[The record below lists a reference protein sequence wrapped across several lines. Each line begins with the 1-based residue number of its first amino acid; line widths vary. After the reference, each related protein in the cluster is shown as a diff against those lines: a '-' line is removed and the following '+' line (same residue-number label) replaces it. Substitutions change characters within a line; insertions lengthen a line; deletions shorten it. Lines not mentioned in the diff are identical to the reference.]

1 MPTITFSFKDL
12 EKLVGRKLT
21 VKQLSEILEK
31 AKGELSNYDEK
42 IDEVTIS
49 LDDTNLPYLW
59 SAEGIARFVR
69 LNIGL
74 QKGIP
79 ALEINK
85 SNYELN
91 VDKSVAKIR
100 PYITA
105 FAAKG
110 HSVDDYLLKQ
120 MIQLQEKL
128 SEQYGTKRKKLAIGI
143 YPYKKIHFPITYKA
157 TEPESAAFVPLDF
170 KTGMTQKEILEE
182 HPKGKEYACILEGF
196 EKYPLI
202 VDADNKVL
210 SFPPII
216 NSEETGRIN
225 ENEDELFFEATGTDE
240 NAVNLACNIF
250 AQALY
255 ERGFKIYSVKIKY
268 ADKTVITPA
277 LKQETKKLNKENI
290 KKILGLELKDK
301 ELKIL
306 LEQSG
311 YDFDAKKSIVKI
323 LHYRQDILH
332 EVDVIEDI
340 AIAYGY
346 DKIKE
351 LPLMTYTPGKTFELT
366 KFADKIRE
374 LTIGLG
380 YQEVFSAVLS
390 NKQLM
395 HEQMSIKDSGT
406 VELKN
411 PMSETYSAVRSWLIP
426 ILLEVLSKN
435 KHVEYPQKIF
445 EQGLVSVKK
454 DGKTQDY
461 ERISILSC
469 NPQADY
475 TEIRQVADYILRSF
489 GIKYEIKETDHNSFI
504 LGRAGRIVVNGI
516 KIGYLGEIHPTVL
529 SNFKLEMP
537 VAALEINLTEVFE
550 VMKQEKKK

>member
-21 VKQLSEILEK
+21 VKQFSEIIEK
-31 AKGELSNYDEK
+31 AKGELNNYDEK

-59 SAEGIARFVR
+59 SGEGIARFVR
-69 LNIGL
+69 LATGL

-79 ALEINK
+79 ALEVNK
-85 SNYELN
+85 SSYELN

-105 FAAKG
+105 FVAKG
-110 HSVDDYLLKQ
+110 HQVDDYLIKQ

-157 TEPESAAFVPLDF
+157 TEPESVAFVPLDF
-170 KTGMTQKEILEE
+170 KIGMTQKEILEE
-182 HPKGKEYACILEGF
+182 HPKGKEYAYILEGA
-196 EKYPLI
+196 ETYPLL
-202 VDADNKVL
+202 VDAENKVL

-216 NSEETGRIN
+216 NSEETGKVS

-240 NAVNLACNIF
+240 NAANLACNIF
-250 AQALY
+250 AQALS

-268 ADKTVITPA
+268 PENAVVTPR

-290 KKILGLELKDK
+290 RKLLGIELKDK
-301 ELKIL
+301 ELKQL
-306 LEQSG
+306 LEQAG
-311 YDFDAKKSIVKI
+311 YIFDAKKSIVKI
-323 LHYRQDILH
+323 PCYRQDILH
-332 EVDVIEDI
+332 EVDVIEDV

-346 DKIKE
+346 ENIKE
-351 LPLMTYTPGKTFELT
+351 LPLTTYTPGKTFELT
-366 KFADKIRE
+366 KFIDKTRE
-374 LTIGLG
+374 LAAGLG
-380 YQEVFSAVLS
+380 YQEVFSPILS
-390 NKQLM
+390 NKNLM
-395 HEQMSIKDSGT
+395 HEQMNIKDAGT
-406 VELKN
+406 IEIRN

-426 ILLEVLSKN
+426 VLLEVLSKN

-454 DGKTQDY
+454 DEKTYDY

-469 NPQADY
+469 NAQADY
-475 TEIRQVADYILRSF
+475 TEIRQITDYLFRSF
-489 GIKYEIKETDHNSFI
+489 GIKYSIQDTDHNSFI
-504 LGRAGRIVVNGI
+504 LGRAGRLVVNGI
-516 KIGYLGEIHPTVL
+516 KVGYLGEIHPTVL

-537 VAALEINLTEVFE
+537 VAALEINLTELFAA
-550 VMKQEKKK
+550 KDK